1 MTQIQQI
8 HDDLRFV
15 REAVA
20 RREDRPRRV
29 ASVYYV
35 WAVYVLVGYTLLD
48 FDPRAASWFLMLGG
62 AAAGLL
68 SVLIG
73 RRFAGTV
80 GEYDRVEARR
90 EGLHWSGGIL
100 LSVASAVALAAV
112 VPEIR
117 GQPMGQLI
125 AVMIGLV
132 YFLSGVHYDRNFLWL
147 GPVLM
152 AGGILVGLA
161 PSYGWTALGVVV
173 ALGLVVP
180 TLFPQRREPARAT
193 ERAPA

>member
-48 FDPRAASWFLMLGG
+48 FDPRAASWFLMIGG